1 MWKSSEFRAGEWV
14 QVRSKEEILA
24 TLDREG
30 KLDGLSFMPEMFE
43 QCGKRLRVFRRAHK
57 TCDPPNGLSG
67 RRMLGAVHLEDVRCG
82 GAAHGGCQAACLV
95 FWKDAWL
102 TRADQ
107 PGAPHRA
114 VGNRPP
120 AVCSEHAVT
129 AGCHAAGASADSDDP
144 VYVCQS
150 TQMQE
155 ATTPL
160 RWWDVRQYVE
170 DWTSGNVALV
180 SIAAALLHTA
190 VDWIANAGI
199 GVGAAARW
207 AYDLVQRLRG
217 GVPYPA
223 RNGTIPVGQ
232 KTPSVRLDV
241 QPGEFVRVRRY
252 EEILATLNEISH
264 NRGMVWD
271 PEMVPFCG
279 ETHRVLR
286 RVDRIIDEKT
296 GRMLKL
302 KNDCIQL
309 DGVVCR
315 ACYAKYRRFCPR
327 SIFPYWREIW
337 LERVG
342 GTAPAGR

>member
-1 MWKSSEFRAGEWV
+1 MWKSSEFSAGEWV

-57 TCDPPNGLSG
+57 TCDPPNGLAA
-67 RRMLGAVHLEDVRCG
+67 RRMFAAVHLEDVRCD

-107 PGAPHRA
+107 SAGSPAA
-114 VGNRPP
+114 VVNRT
-120 AVCSEHAVT
+120 AVASEQSVR
-129 AGCHAAGASADSDDP
+129 AGCYAAGASADSDDP

-150 TQMQE
+150 TQLHE
-155 ATTPL
+155 ATAPL

-190 VDWIANAGI
+190 VDWIANAGL
-199 GVGAAARW
+199 GVGAAARL

-217 GVPYPA
+217 GTPYPA
-223 RNGTIPVGQ
+223 RNGTIPAGQ
-232 KTPSVRLDV
+232 KTPSVRLDA

-252 EEILATLNEISH
+252 DEILATIDTNNH

-271 PEMVPFCG
+271 AEMVPHCG
-279 ETHRVLR
+279 RTYPVLR
-286 RVDRIIDEKT
+286 RVGRIIDEKT
-296 GRMLKL
+296 GRMMKL
-302 KNDCIQL
+302 KNECIQL
-309 DGVVCR
+309 EGVECR

-337 LERVG
+337 LERVSG
-342 GTAPAGR
+342 NAAGR